1 MSTETSIY
9 TLLKSFATH
18 QNSAIIQ
25 LNDFQDYIRRYA
37 QKHANENT
45 ELIPFMG
52 QSTDPLIN
60 EITLL
65 ASSHKIASTVDKA
78 GNEVIFVVPFIV
90 DKLAAKYK
98 EIANNPTI
106 PFPLSTDLSKKIP
119 QEVIQKQAAAEFLT
133 PLFEGKNTFDSETLF
148 GLVMPREMPVILF
161 PSSIS
166 VNLLLDISMNK
177 IRQMLHKDEYHDY
190 FLKKLK
196 ISNAGKEISVKNFFT
211 QFITKPVDALETLK
225 NSGDAFYFW
234 SQLCFFIRQDYEK
247 VKDYT
252 AEDIA
257 ILQSVII
264 TEIAISYFKNK
275 SQQNA
280 QRQAALKMLE
290 NHLSKP
296 PYYFDHG
303 TILKFTDTKGVPLIG
318 QYSEEDLNNYL
329 KEKTTKSES
338 NELPELLTFKAY
350 ANEQRLYIE
359 KAKVLQLIVRLCSD
373 ARETLKD
380 KLTKEWYEIY
390 QGFETV
396 QEMSNQEAFELKLE
410 QEVKTIS
417 PILFALLN
425 SNFLSLVHYEARMA
439 HDPAAEKIS
448 LFENGKL
455 KPYSELL
462 LLSRHEIS
470 TDARI
475 LLPFW
480 YTTPILS
487 WLVALFMRP
496 SKKEK
501 AKRQAERKRA
511 SRDTRNSDEENQTF
525 KTPQKSGDRKKDLI
539 NAAKSL
545 EDKMIPQ
552 GSTLDREL
560 HSYEH
565 QWNMLINKK
574 LAADLTEDV
583 NSLIRD
589 YMRKTIRTMQG
600 SSFTEERVR
609 GLAETLAKTP
619 SLQRIKDQEELTMYI
634 QLYIIKIVK
643 NLG

>member
-1 MSTETSIY
+1 MSSETSIY
-9 TLLKSFATH
+9 TLLKSFSVH
-18 QNSAIIQ
+18 QNSATVL
-25 LNDFQDYIRRYA
+25 LNDFQDYVRRYA
-37 QKHANENT
+37 QKHANEQT
-45 ELIPFMG
+45 DLIPYMG
-52 QSTDPLIN
+52 QSSEPLVN
-60 EITLL
+60 EIALL
-65 ASSHKIASTVDKA
+65 TNSKKIASTIDKT
-78 GNEVIFVVPFIV
+78 GNEIIFVIPFIV

-98 EIANNPTI
+98 EIANNTSI
-106 PFPLSTDLSKKIP
+106 PFPLSTDLSKRIP
-119 QEVIQKQAAAEFLT
+119 QEVIQKQAVAEFLT
-133 PLFEGKNTFDSETLF
+133 PLFEGKTTYDEETLF

-177 IRQMLHKDEYHDY
+177 IRQMLHKDEYHEY

-196 ISNAGKEISVKNFFT
+196 ISNPGKEISVKNFFT
-211 QFITKPVDALETLK
+211 QFITKPIDALEMLK
-225 NSGDAFYFW
+225 TSGDAFYFW

-264 TEIAISYFKNK
+264 TEIAISFFKNK
-275 SQQNA
+275 SQQTA

-290 NHLSKP
+290 NHLAKP
-296 PYYFDHG
+296 PYYFDHP

-318 QYSEEDLNNYL
+318 QYSEEDLSAFL

-350 ANEQRLYIE
+350 SSDQRFYIE
-359 KAKVLQLIVRLCSD
+359 KTKVLQLIVRLCSD

-380 KLTKEWYEIY
+380 KITKEWYEIY
-390 QGFETV
+390 QDFDSV
-396 QEMSNQEAFELKLE
+396 PEMTNQNAFELKLE

-417 PILFALLN
+417 PILYALLN

-439 HDPAAEKIS
+439 HDPSAEKVA
-448 LFENGKL
+448 LFANGKL
-455 KPYSELL
+455 LPYSELL
-462 LLSRHEIS
+462 MLSRHEIA

-487 WLVALFMRP
+487 WLMALFMRP
-496 SKKEK
+496 SKKDK
-501 AKRQAERKRA
+501 LKKQAERKRVEKVE
-511 SRDTRNSDEENQTF
+511 RDMKSENQTF
-525 KTPQKSGDRKKDLI
+525 KNPAKTGDRKKDLV
-539 NAAKSL
+539 NAAKAL

-589 YMRKTIRTMQG
+589 YVRKTLRTIQG
-600 SSFTEERVR
+600 SSFTDERVR

-619 SLQRIKDQEELTMYI
+619 SLQKIKDQEELTMYI
-634 QLYIIKIVK
+634 QLYIIKLVK
-643 NLG
+643 SL

>member
-1 MSTETSIY
+1 MSSETSIY
-9 TLLKSFATH
+9 TLLKSFSIH
-18 QNSAIIQ
+18 QNSATVL
-25 LNDFQDYIRRYA
+25 LNDFQDYVRRYA
-37 QKHANENT
+37 QKHASEQT
-45 ELIPFMG
+45 DLVPYMG
-52 QSTDPLIN
+52 QSTEPLVN
-60 EITLL
+60 EIALL
-65 ASSHKIASTVDKA
+65 ANSKKIASTIDKS
-78 GNEVIFVVPFIV
+78 GNEIIFVIPFIV

-98 EIANNPTI
+98 EIANNTTI
-106 PFPLSTDLSKKIP
+106 PFPLTTDLSKRIP
-119 QEVIQKQAAAEFLT
+119 QEVIQKQAVAEFLT
-133 PLFEGKNTFDSETLF
+133 PLFEGKTTYDEETLF

-196 ISNAGKEISVKNFFT
+196 ISNPGKEISVKNFFT
-211 QFITKPVDALETLK
+211 QFVTKPVDALETLK
-225 NSGDAFYFW
+225 TSGDAFYFW

-252 AEDIA
+252 AEDVA

-264 TEIAISYFKNK
+264 TEIAISFFKNK
-275 SQQNA
+275 SQQTA
-280 QRQAALKMLE
+280 QRQAAFKTLE

-296 PYYFDHG
+296 PYYFDYT
-303 TILKFTDTKGVPLIG
+303 TILKFTDSKGVPLIG
-318 QYSEEDLNNYL
+318 QYSEEDLNAFL

-338 NELPELLTFKAY
+338 NELPQLLTFKAY
-350 ANEQRLYIE
+350 TSEQRFYIE
-359 KAKVLQLIVRLCSD
+359 KTKVLQLVVRLCSD

-380 KLTKEWYEIY
+380 KITKEWYEIY
-390 QGFETV
+390 QEFDTV
-396 QEMSNQEAFELKLE
+396 PEMSNQNAFELKLE
-410 QEVKTIS
+410 QEVKTIT
-417 PILFALLN
+417 PILYALLN
-425 SNFLSLVHYEARMA
+425 SNFLSLVHYEARVA
-439 HDPAAEKIS
+439 HDPAAERVA
-448 LFENGKL
+448 LFSNGKL
-455 KPYSELL
+455 LPYSELL
-462 LLSRHEIS
+462 MLSRHEIA

-487 WLVALFMRP
+487 WIVSLFMRP
-496 SKKEK
+496 SKQDKM
-501 AKRQAERKRA
+501 KRQAERKKAARA
-511 SRDTRNSDEENQTF
+511 QKDIDMEKQTF
-525 KTPQKSGDRKKDLI
+525 KSPAKTGDRKKDLV
-539 NAAKSL
+539 NAAKAL
-545 EDKMIPQ
+545 EDKIIPQ

-589 YMRKTIRTMQG
+589 YMRKTLRSIQG
-600 SSFTEERVR
+600 SSFTDERVR

-619 SLQRIKDQEELTMYI
+619 SLQKIKDQEELTMYI
-634 QLYIIKIVK
+634 QLYIIKLVK
-643 NLG
+643 NL

>member
-9 TLLKSFATH
+9 TLLKSFAIH

-65 ASSHKIASTVDKA
+65 TTSHKIASTVDKA

-119 QEVIQKQAAAEFLT
+119 QEVIQKQPAAEFLT

-350 ANEQRLYIE
+350 ANDQRLYIA

-425 SNFLSLVHYEARMA
+425 SNFLSLVHY
-439 HDPAAEKIS
+439 
-448 LFENGKL
+448 
-455 KPYSELL
+455 
-462 LLSRHEIS
+462 
-470 TDARI
+470 
-475 LLPFW
+475 
-480 YTTPILS
+480 
-487 WLVALFMRP
+487 
-496 SKKEK
+496 
-501 AKRQAERKRA
+501 
-511 SRDTRNSDEENQTF
+511 
-525 KTPQKSGDRKKDLI
+525 
-539 NAAKSL
+539 
-545 EDKMIPQ
+545 
-552 GSTLDREL
+552 
-560 HSYEH
+560 
-565 QWNMLINKK
+565 
-574 LAADLTEDV
+574 
-583 NSLIRD
+583 
-589 YMRKTIRTMQG
+589 
-600 SSFTEERVR
+600 
-609 GLAETLAKTP
+609 
-619 SLQRIKDQEELTMYI
+619 
-634 QLYIIKIVK
+634 
-643 NLG
+643 

>member
-1 MSTETSIY
+1 MSSETSIY
-9 TLLKSFATH
+9 TLLKSFSVH
-18 QNSAIIQ
+18 QNSATVL
-25 LNDFQDYIRRYA
+25 LNDFQDYVRRHA
-37 QKHANENT
+37 QKHANEQT
-45 ELIPFMG
+45 ELVPFMG
-52 QSTDPLIN
+52 QSTEPLVN
-60 EITLL
+60 EIALL
-65 ASSHKIASTVDKA
+65 STSKKISSTIDKS
-78 GNEVIFVVPFIV
+78 GNEVIFVIPFIV
-90 DKLAAKYK
+90 NKLAAKYK

-119 QEVIQKQAAAEFLT
+119 QDVVQKQAVADFLT
-133 PLFEGKNTFDSETLF
+133 PLFEGKTTYDEETLF

-177 IRQMLHKDEYHDY
+177 IRTMLHKDEYHDY

-196 ISNAGKEISVKNFFT
+196 ISNPGKEISVKNFFT
-211 QFITKPVDALETLK
+211 QFVTKPVDALETLK

-264 TEIAISYFKNK
+264 TEIAISFFKNK

-280 QRQAALKMLE
+280 QRQAALKTLE

-296 PYYFDHG
+296 PYYFDHA
-303 TILKFTDTKGVPLIG
+303 TILKFTDSKGVPLIG
-318 QYSEEDLNNYL
+318 QYSEEDLSAFL
-329 KEKTTKSES
+329 KEKTTKSEN

-350 ANEQRLYIE
+350 TSDQRFYIE
-359 KAKVLQLIVRLCSD
+359 KTKVLQLIVRLCSD

-380 KLTKEWYEIY
+380 KITKEWYEIY
-390 QGFETV
+390 QDFDSV
-396 QEMSNQEAFELKLE
+396 PEMSNQNSFELKLE
-410 QEVKTIS
+410 QEVKTVS
-417 PILFALLN
+417 PILYALLN

-439 HDPAAEKIS
+439 HDPSAEKVV
-448 LFENGKL
+448 LFSDGKL
-455 KPYSELL
+455 LPYSELL
-462 LLSRHEIS
+462 MLSRHEIV

-480 YTTPILS
+480 YTTPIIS
-487 WLVALFMRP
+487 WFVSLFLRP
-496 SKKEK
+496 SKKD
-501 AKRQAERKRA
+501 AQKRQAERKRA
-511 SRDTRNSDEENQTF
+511 ARETKTDEYENQTF
-525 KTPQKSGDRKKDLI
+525 KSTAKSGDRKKDLV
-539 NAAKSL
+539 NAARAL
-545 EDKMIPQ
+545 EEKIIPQ

-574 LAADLTEDV
+574 LAEDLTEDV

-589 YMRKTIRTMQG
+589 YVRKTIRTLQG
-600 SSFTEERVR
+600 SSFTDERVR
-609 GLAETLAKTP
+609 GLAESLAKTP

-634 QLYIIKIVK
+634 QLYIIKLVK
-643 NLG
+643 NL